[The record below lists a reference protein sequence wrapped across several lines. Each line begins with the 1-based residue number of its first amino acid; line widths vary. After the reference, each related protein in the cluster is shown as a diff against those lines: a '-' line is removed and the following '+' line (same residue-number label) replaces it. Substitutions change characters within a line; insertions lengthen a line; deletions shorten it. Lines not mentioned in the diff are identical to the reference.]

1 MRIELIA
8 NISEAKNVNPTCS
21 PTKQL
26 YDIKKVAIVHL
37 SGCWASPKTGITP
50 SQTDIPLGRNLLN
63 KTIIGKSNGRYQNAH
78 QTLDTWHRWY
88 LPGPL
93 TLARPW
99 VIIISHGVA
108 AKPNSSKQQQQQQQK
123 GVGWLHNRLIK
134 KINTMKKEEK
144 RKSRKAWAPYR
155 NNFKDN
161 KIYTMDRGMRLESFL
176 LILYFFS
183 SAWRTKFFQ

>member
-8 NISEAKNVNPTCS
+8 DISEAKNVNPTCS
-21 PTKQL
+21 PTTKQL

-37 SGCWASPKTGITP
+37 SGCWAIPKTGITP
-50 SQTDIPLGRNLLN
+50 SQTAIPLGRNLLN

-108 AKPNSSKQQQQQQQK
+108 AKPNSSKQQQ
-123 GVGWLHNRLIK
+123 HSNNNNK
-134 KINTMKKEEK
+134 KRGGLTTQPVNKKKKYDEEGRKK
-144 RKSRKAWAPYR
+144 RKSK
-155 NNFKDN
+155 
-161 KIYTMDRGMRLESFL
+161 
-176 LILYFFS
+176 S
-183 SAWRTKFFQ
+183 SGSVP